1 MRASKLFGAGALLVS
16 LSLFAAACGDD
27 SDDDS
32 SAATT
37 GGDSAATTAASGGE
51 GGATC
56 DGVALGFFGA
66 LTGDAAN
73 LGVNIKQGAE
83 LAVLQFNEANPD
95 CQVELKE
102 FDSQGSPDQAP
113 ALAQQAIDDASVIGI
128 IGPAF
133 SGESRVANPLFDE
146 AGLGI
151 ITPSATAV
159 DLADQGWTI
168 FHRGLGNDGAQGPGA
183 ALYIDSTLGAESVF
197 VIDDASE
204 YGKGLA
210 DLVSESLGDKVVG
223 TDTIDPAGTD
233 FSATVTAVAA
243 AQPDAIFFGGYYAA
257 AGLLSKQLR
266 DGGVT
271 GILVFGDGVLDPGY
285 VEAAGAAAAE
295 GAIITCPCAPID
307 QIEGGD
313 DFAAAY
319 SDAFGQDAGTYSA
332 EAYDAANFF
341 LAGIAAGSQ
350 DRESL
355 NTYVSDESYEG
366 LTKTLSFDDK
376 GEVETL
382 AVYASTVEGG
392 TIVSVGLI
400 E

>member
-27 SDDDS
+27 SDEDS

-37 GGDSAATTAASGGE
+37 GGGAATTAE
-51 GGATC
+51 GGSEGGVTC
-56 DGVALGFFGA
+56 DGLALGFFGA
-66 LTGDAAN
+66 LTGDSAI
-73 LGVNIKQGAE
+73 LGINIKQGAE
-83 LAVLQFNEANPD
+83 LAVEQFNEANPD
-95 CQVELKE
+95 CQIELKE
-102 FDSQGSPDQAP
+102 YDSQGSPDQAP
-113 ALAQQAIDDASVIGI
+113 ALAQQAIDDASVVGI
-128 IGPAF
+128 VGPAF

-146 AGLGI
+146 AGLPI
-151 ITPSATAV
+151 ITPSATNPG
-159 DLADQGWTI
+159 LADEGWSI
-168 FHRGLGNDGAQGPGA
+168 FHRALGNDAAQGPGV
-183 ALYIDSTLGAESVF
+183 ALYIDSTLGAETVF

-210 DLVSESLGDKVVG
+210 DLVAEALGDKVTG
-223 TDTIDPAGTD
+223 RDTIDPAATD
-233 FSATVTAVAA
+233 FSATVTAVSA

-266 DGGVT
+266 DAGVT
-271 GILVFGDGVLDPGY
+271 GTLIFGDGVLDPAY
-285 VEAAGAAAAE
+285 IEAAGAAAAE

-307 QIEGGD
+307 QIEGGA

-332 EAYDAANFF
+332 EAYDAAGFF
-341 LAGIAAGSQ
+341 LAGIAAGAQ

-355 NTYVSDESYEG
+355 NTYVSDETYEG
-366 LTKTLSFDDK
+366 ITKTLTFDDK
-376 GEVETL
+376 GEVESL
-382 AVYASTVEGG
+382 AIYASTVEGG
-392 TIVSVGLI
+392 AIVSVGLI